1 MKGEKADLD
10 IPEKDNMKKGIILIS
25 AALLLVSGCSKKILP
40 AADTNIVEQGND
52 AQYNYLFS
60 EAIRQKYLGS
70 VDNAV
75 KLFQECT
82 KRNPSAAA
90 PYYEMA
96 QIAAFQGDKESA
108 KINALKA
115 FRNEKDN
122 YWINMF
128 CGGLYAGT
136 GNLDSAVVFME
147 NASRLRADDY
157 DSRAALGQIYLQQGD
172 IVKAERVLKQL
183 RGNSE
188 YDENDIY
195 NIVNSLISTKH
206 FREAEDWTKSLINRN
221 TEEVKYRAVLA
232 EIYRYQ
238 GLNAKADSIYNSII
252 ANNPD
257 DGESQI
263 LVMNYLVE
271 KEDYENASSFLG
283 SIMANN
289 DIKRERKVEFLKY
302 LLSDST
308 FVKKE
313 SKVLESN
320 LTGFEKQYPGDEEIN
335 SLRAGMYESL
345 GLNEEAIERY
355 REIRKTN
362 PETFYSDQRLIILL
376 AETKKYEELFNVARD
391 FATEYNKS
399 LLGKVYY
406 GIAAMEL
413 KKYEIADAEFDKA
426 MILAGNDSKMQFSV
440 LSAQADLAY
449 REKNFPKAYS
459 VLEQALKIEPDDA
472 GTLNNYA
479 YYLAENND
487 SLKLALNMATK
498 AIKKEPEMAT
508 YIDTYGWVLYKMGK
522 YRPSLKFIDKALEL
536 SKERDPEL
544 LEHKG
549 YILKALHKYSEAV
562 IFWKEA
568 LSQDPSKTYLN
579 DEINKCV
586 KKQ

>member
-1 MKGEKADLD
+1 MKEVKADLD
-10 IPEKDNMKKGIILIS
+10 IPEKDKMKKEIILIS
-25 AALLLVSGCSKKILP
+25 TAVLLLSACSKSIVP
-40 AADTNIVEQGND
+40 AASTTLMEQGND

-75 KLFQECT
+75 KLFQECA
-82 KRNPSAAA
+82 KRNPGNAASF
-90 PYYEMA
+90 YELA
-96 QIAAFQGDKESA
+96 QIFAFQGDKQNA

-115 FRNEKDN
+115 FRNEKSN

-136 GNLDSAVVFME
+136 GNLDSAIVFME
-147 NASRLRADDY
+147 NASKLRPDDY

-172 IVKAERVLKQL
+172 IVKAEKVLKQL

-188 YDENDIY
+188 YDESDIY
-195 NIVNSLISTKH
+195 NIVNSLISSKH
-206 FREAEDWTKSLINRN
+206 FKEAEDWTKSLISRN
-221 TEEVKYRAVLA
+221 NEEVKYKAVLA

-238 GLNAKADSIYNSII
+238 GLNTKADSIYNSII

-271 KEDYENASSFLG
+271 KEDFENAASFLG
-283 SIMANN
+283 SIMANTE
-289 DIKRERKVEFLKY
+289 IKRDRKVEFLKY

-313 SKVLESN
+313 NKVLETN
-320 LTGFEKQYPGDEEIN
+320 LIGFEKQFPGDEEIN
-335 SLRAGMYESL
+335 SLRAGMYEEL

-355 REIRKTN
+355 REIKKVD
-362 PETFYSDQRLIILL
+362 PDTFYSDQRLIILL
-376 AETKKYEELFNVARD
+376 ADEKKYEELFTVARD
-391 FATEYNKS
+391 FATKYNKS

-406 GIAAMEL
+406 GIAAMEM
-413 KKYEIADAEFDKA
+413 KKYDVADGEFEKA
-426 MILAGNDSKMQFSV
+426 MILAGNDTKMQFSV

-449 REKNFPKAYS
+449 REKDFPKAYN

-498 AIKKEPEMAT
+498 AIKKEPGTAT

-522 YRPSLKFIDKALEL
+522 FKTALRMIDKALEL
-536 SKERDPEL
+536 SKEKDPEL

-549 YILKALHKYSEAV
+549 YILKAMHRCSEATV
-562 IFWKEA
+562 FWNEA
-568 LSQDPSKTYLN
+568 ISHDPSKTYLN
-579 DEINKCV
+579 EEISKCV
-586 KKQ
+586 KKK

>member
-1 MKGEKADLD
+1 MD

-96 QIAAFQGDKESA
+96 QIAAFQGDKQSA

-147 NASRLRADDY
+147 NASRLRPDDY

-283 SIMANN
+283 SIMVNN

-562 IFWKEA
+562 IFWKED

>member
-1 MKGEKADLD
+1 MD

-25 AALLLVSGCSKKILP
+25 AAVLLVSACSKKILP

-157 DSRAALGQIYLQQGD
+157 YSRAALGQIYLQQGD
-172 IVKAERVLKQL
+172 IVKAEKVLKQL

-206 FREAEDWTKSLINRN
+206 FREAEDWTKSLIKRN

-238 GLNAKADSIYNSII
+238 GLNTKADSIYNSII

-355 REIRKTN
+355 REIRKTD

-391 FATEYNKS
+391 FATKYNKS

-487 SLKLALNMATK
+487 SLKLALTMAVR
-498 AIKKEPEMAT
+498 AVKKEPEMAT

-522 YRPSLKFIDKALEL
+522 YKPSLKLIDKALEL

-549 YILKALHKYSEAV
+549 YILKAMHKCSEALV
-562 IFWKEA
+562 FWKEA